1 MGHGTIDMDK
11 RGNYFLVS
19 KTIFQVSYFNNKTL
33 NLNTQSPKS
42 VVFLKVGIWVGRAN
56 NIMLKHQT

>member
-19 KTIFQVSYFNNKTL
+19 KTIFQVAYLNNKTL
-33 NLNTQSPKS
+33 NRNTQSPKS

-56 NIMLKHQT
+56 NITLKHQT

>member
-11 RGNYFLVS
+11 GGNYFLVS
-19 KTIFQVSYFNNKTL
+19 KTIFQVAYFHNKTL
-33 NLNTQSPKS
+33 NHNIQSPKS
-42 VVFLKVGIWVGRAN
+42 VIFLKVGIWVGRAN